1 MKKLQQKYENN
12 IKVNEQVNNK
22 YIYIYIHTYI
32 YIHIYIYIY
41 TFPYFRWK

>member
-32 YIHIYIYIY
+32 YIYIYIY
-41 TFPYFRWK
+41 KFKYFRLK